1 MKKIIFGSEPSNE
14 MIYSIVLKKEFL
26 NYLSP
31 SLDTVI
37 KDKKVNPKRL
47 QRQVHKE
54 MKDLKMTS
62 QSHQAMKLMTEKLKE
77 EKHEVKK
84 QRKELHKKYLFE
96 LKRQKKKEKH
106 KGR

>member
-1 MKKIIFGSEPSNE
+1 